1 MGDGGEMCRNLMN
14 EGSVGMRPN
23 APSGACLCE
32 TNTRAHVY
40 IPLAHIH
47 TRTLSQGWGVRGG
60 AGERGA
66 VNRGRA
72 RAGEEATQEGRV
84 EKEAEG
90 GRQHPKKGHRRGV
103 SK

>member
-1 MGDGGEMCRNLMN
+1 MCRNWMR
-14 EGSVGMRPN
+14 EGFFGMRPS
-23 APSGACLCE
+23 APSGVCLCE

-40 IPLAHIH
+40 RPLAHIH
-47 TRTLSQGWGVRGG
+47 TRTLSQEWGCARG
-60 AGERGA
+60 AGERGG
-66 VNRGRA
+66 VHRGRA
-72 RAGEEATQEGRV
+72 RTGEEDTQESRL